1 MKPSFRAAWMILF
14 SGIILFLPLS
24 CQKEEEPED
33 QVKIPSTT
41 KVISASDW
49 SANIVSVDSSNY
61 TYTFNSGIS
70 DLYDLQVGDIL
81 VSGVGNGCLRKV
93 SSVTTQNGQVIITT
107 AFASLSEAIEDGS
120 FTVDYHLTADKIKSI
135 NILDK
140 NLKLTPVYDKSGKN
154 TNLTYEL
161 STFLDEDE
169 LVEIS
174 ATLTIDPTVSCSYKI
189 QKFKVKKLS
198 VEFQVDEEIE
208 IAATLTLLD
217 IEWEKEKKLLSIEF
231 TPITVM
237 VGPVPVL
244 LTPEIE
250 VNAGVNLSINSAI
263 TTSVTQNLSFTV
275 GIAYDNGSWSNFYDI
290 EKDFGYNPP
299 ELSATAEAKAYLKPQ
314 FNLKV
319 YEVLSP
325 YLFAELYGRIEADL
339 FANPWWSLYAGAGI
353 GAGVKVEVWDYT
365 LLDYETDP
373 PPILYEI
380 LIASSGGSYNEAPDE
395 PSDPNPAD
403 NLTEVVISSS
413 LSWACSDPDDDPLT
427 FDIYFGTENPPPLVQ
442 SAVTEFSFDPGDLA
456 NSTVYYW
463 RVVANDGHDH
473 TVGGPVW
480 TFATEA
486 SGGGTGEPCPGT
498 SSITYQGKV
507 YHTAFIGGQC
517 WLKENLDAGTMVNSS
532 QAQADNAVMEKYCY
546 QNQSINCSLKG
557 GLYQWNELMNYTTAA
572 GAKGICPDGWHV
584 PTDAEVKTM
593 EIGLG
598 MTPADADLTGWR
610 GTDQGT
616 QLKPGGSTGLDALMG
631 GIYNLGFF
639 SDLDVNGYFAT
650 STESISTNSWIRL
663 MNVDNPKV
671 SRYETLKQN
680 AVSVRCLKD

>member
-1 MKPSFRAAWMILF
+1 MKPNLRAAWMVLL

-49 SANIVSVDSSNY
+49 NANIVSVDSSNY
-61 TYTFNSGIS
+61 IYTFNSGIT

-81 VSGVGNGCLRKV
+81 VSDVGNGCLRKI

-120 FTVDYHLTADKIKSI
+120 FTVDYHLTADKVKNIR
-135 NILDK
+135 ILDE

-161 STFLDEDE
+161 STYLDEDE

-174 ATLTIDPTVSCSYKI
+174 ATLTIDPTISCSYAI
-189 QKFKVKKLS
+189 SNFEVKKLKIQ
-198 VEFQVDEEIE
+198 FQVDEQIE
-208 IAATLTLLD
+208 IMATLTLLN

-250 VNAGVNLSINSAI
+250 VNAGVNLEINSAI

-275 GIAYDNGSWSNFYDI
+275 GIEYNKGSWSNFYDI

-339 FANPWWSLYAGAGI
+339 FADPWWSLYAGAGI
-353 GAGVKVEVWDYT
+353 GAGVKVEIWDYT
-365 LLDYETDP
+365 ILDYETDP

-380 LIASSGGSYNEAPDE
+380 LIASAGSAYNQAPDE

-403 NLTEVVISSS
+403 NVTDVSITSL
-413 LSWACSDPDDDPLT
+413 LSWLCSDPDDDPLT
-427 FDIYFGTENPPPLVQ
+427 FDVYFGTENPPPLVQ
-442 SAVTEFSFDPGDLA
+442 SDVGDFTYDPGDLI

-473 TVGGPVW
+473 TVGSPVW
-480 TFATEA
+480 TFATVA
-486 SGGGTGEPCPGT
+486 SGGGTGDPCPGL
-498 SSITYQGKV
+498 SSITYLGKV
-507 YHTAFIGGQC
+507 YNTAYIGTQC
-517 WLKENLDAGTMVNSS
+517 WLKENLDAGTMINNS
-532 QAQADNAVMEKYCY
+532 QAQADNGILEKYCY

-557 GLYQWNELMNYTTAA
+557 GMYLWNELMGYSTVA
-572 GAKGICPDGWHV
+572 GSKGICPDGWHV
-584 PTDAEVKTM
+584 PSDAEVKTM
-593 EIGLG
+593 EIALG
-598 MTPADADLTGWR
+598 MSSAEADLTGWR

-616 QLKPGGSTGLDALMG
+616 QLKPGGPTGFDALMS

-639 SDLDVNGYFAT
+639 SDLGVNGYFAT
-650 STESISTNSWIRL
+650 STESTSTNSWIRL
-663 MNVDNPKV
+663 LNVDNPRV